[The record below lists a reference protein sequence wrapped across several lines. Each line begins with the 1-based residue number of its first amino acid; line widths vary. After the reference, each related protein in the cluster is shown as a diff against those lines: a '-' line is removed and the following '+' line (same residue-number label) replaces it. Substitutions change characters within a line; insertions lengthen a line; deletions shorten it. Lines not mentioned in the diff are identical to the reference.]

1 MSGRAVHLRRKLVL
15 EGAVRQDDG
24 AGGFSESWVPQGTL
38 WADMRPGYG
47 RARDGAGAR
56 LSLNRWRVICRAAPA
71 GAASRPVAGQRFVEG
86 TRIYRIEAVS
96 AWDDAGI
103 YLQCFCREEVA
114 T

>member
-1 MSGRAVHLRRKLVL
+1 MSGQAPRLGRKLVL
-15 EGAVRQDDG
+15 EEAVRQSDG
-24 AGGFSESWVPQGTL
+24 AGGYGESWVALGRL

-71 GAASRPVAGQRFVEG
+71 GAPSRPVAGQRFVEG
-86 TRIYRIEAVS
+86 TRIYLIEAVS
-96 AWDDAGI
+96 AWDEAGI

>member
-1 MSGRAVHLRRKLVL
+1 MSGRAVRLSRKLVL
-15 EGAVRQDDG
+15 EQAARQGDG
-24 AGGFSESWVPQGTL
+24 AGGYSESWAPVGTL

-56 LSLNRWRVICRAAPA
+56 LSLNRWRVICRAAPV
-71 GAASRPVAGQRFVEG
+71 GAPSRPVAGQRFVEG
-86 TRIYRIEAVS
+86 TRIYLIEAVS

>member
-1 MSGRAVHLRRKLVL
+1 MSGRAVRLRRKLVL
-15 EGAVRQDDG
+15 EGPVRQGDG

-86 TRIYRIEAVS
+86 PRIYRIEAVS